1 MREFTV
7 KKPGARWS
15 TLIQPRPLTL
25 TVRTLSVDTL
35 FGELKKTETKET
47 RGSLKLLRDIALLP
61 LGWPRSSK
69 QFDVFNALRNVLVS

>member
-1 MREFTV
+1 MEHPDLTSAFNTYRNNPQCGYTV
-7 KKPGARWS
+7 WG
-15 TLIQPRPLTL
+15 I
-25 TVRTLSVDTL
+25 
-35 FGELKKTETKET
+35 KKTETKET